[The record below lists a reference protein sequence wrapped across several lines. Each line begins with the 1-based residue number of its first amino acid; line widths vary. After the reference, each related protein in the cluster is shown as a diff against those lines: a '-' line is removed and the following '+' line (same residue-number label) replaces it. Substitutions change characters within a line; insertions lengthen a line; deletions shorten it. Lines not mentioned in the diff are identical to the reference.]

1 MVLGVNSSDVKLVWQ
16 FSDAPSNY
24 LVLFFRQ
31 KTGGTPKQISASKNG
46 NAFIPSNTEEFVASL
61 DAKLTLKNVRK
72 DDEYTY
78 SIFLM
83 DSVPVQKDSHSV
95 SIIVVGK

>member
-1 MVLGVNSSDVKLVWQ
+1 MWRY
-16 FSDAPSNY
+16 SDAPSQY
-24 LVLFFRQ
+24 FVQFWRQ
-31 KTGGTPKQISASKNG
+31 KTGEKIKQISSSKNG

-83 DSVPVQKDSHSV
+83 DSVPEQKDSHSV